1 MNVNHT
7 MDRTKTEVHTRYPL
21 SSVLIYNGTTILHF
35 LLGGMGIIL
44 GYSFSWAGYA
54 LGSLYLVFS
63 FLQMY
68 LIMPLTVCPNC
79 VYYRMKDSLCTSG
92 LNLVAKR
99 IAKEGNVRDFRK
111 RAEGMFCHNHLYMA
125 ALIIPIIAMVPA
137 LILNFSLSLLAIL
150 LAVVGLLLF
159 RFFVI
164 FPITACVHC
173 AAKHKCPNA
182 EAMGLAKDSRL
193 QR

>member
-1 MNVNHT
+1 
-7 MDRTKTEVHTRYPL
+7 MDKIKIEVYTRYPL
-21 SSVLIYNGTTILHF
+21 SSVLIYNGATVLHF
-35 LLGGMGIIL
+35 LLGAMGIIL
-44 GYSFSWAGYA
+44 GYSFSWAGYVFGSVYFA
-54 LGSLYLVFS
+54 LA

-68 LIMPLTVCPNC
+68 VIMPLTVCPNC

-92 LNLVAKR
+92 LNLVSRK
-99 IAKEGNVRDFRK
+99 IGKEGDVKDFAK
-111 RAEGMFCHNHLYMA
+111 RAEGLFCHNHLYMA

-159 RFFVI
+159 RFFVL
-164 FPITACVHC
+164 FSITACVHC
-173 AAKHKCPNA
+173 AAKYKCPNA